1 MVYMA
6 FGLTGHLWR
15 RDARRSSRWG
25 RNQVRTWRNSSTP
38 PTTTL
43 IIDRAI
49 QNTQIASLLTG
60 NVSWILLNGGSCI
73 VCPS

>member
-43 IIDRAI
+43 II
-49 QNTQIASLLTG
+49 
-60 NVSWILLNGGSCI
+60 
-73 VCPS
+73 